1 LQQHKVS
8 RGQRVRRG
16 DVIASLGT
24 TGRVTGPH
32 LHYEIQVGGAA
43 VDPSKYVIDTA
54 TVKFLGDGESAE

>member
-1 LQQHKVS
+1 
-8 RGQRVRRG
+8 
-16 DVIASLGT
+16 VIASLGT